1 MSYLKLKNKK
11 YLYNYI
17 YMVLNIKFLRNG
29 NINRQP
35 EKIRKFDKFDM
46 TEGLL

>member
-1 MSYLKLKNKK
+1 
-11 YLYNYI
+11 
-17 YMVLNIKFLRNG
+17 MVLNIKFIRNG

-46 TEGLL
+46 TECLL

>member
-1 MSYLKLKNKK
+1 
-11 YLYNYI
+11 
-17 YMVLNIKFLRNG
+17 MVMNIKFIRNG

-35 EKIRKFDKFDM
+35 EKIIKFDKFDM